1 MALLK
6 LAITIGKTVA
16 PDIHLL
22 ASFEHLT
29 ISEMHFWNF
38 NCSGQI
44 F

>member
-6 LAITIGKTVA
+6 LVITTGKNVA

-29 ISEMHFWNF
+29 VSEMHFWNF
-38 NCSGQI
+38 NCSVQI